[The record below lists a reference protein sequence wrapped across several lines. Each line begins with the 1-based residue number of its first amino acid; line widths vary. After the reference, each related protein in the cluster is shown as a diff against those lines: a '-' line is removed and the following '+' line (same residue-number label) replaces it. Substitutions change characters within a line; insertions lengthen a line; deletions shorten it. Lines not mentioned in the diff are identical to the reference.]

1 MGGLSSANWII
12 ERIETFAK
20 TIGEP
25 FSSEEISML
34 RKSISIEFFN
44 EKNRT
49 EFVKVSAKT
58 VQMIRETIIDEKL
71 AGAEC
76 VKVRD
81 GLFIPNQ
88 WKNNYLELSDP
99 SLLIYHC
106 AQSAMLRDP
115 TLGETKNWE
124 SPKVL
129 SGTRKSTLKNSGD
142 KVMTVTSNIEFN
154 FLAGSIQVFL
164 STTDFLLNASKALSQ
179 SVQQEEIDGELI
191 QMEVRIELLNILNS
205 IGDIDDDITS
215 AWSDFVLD
223 EKIHEV
229 ENANR
234 NLLRE
239 KSKFGI
245 NAAFSTTELK
255 SQGILKTDF
264 CRQPSPFFL
273 NVVAPFDLKCKTV
286 GIKPIFA
293 KLYAR
298 ATAQLAMVIAKSSVF
313 SVNKIN
319 SINEVHLFASVL
331 AKQVEVLDAYDPNS
345 GSIEELWSNFL
356 AITSKESG
364 VVDLLTIMN
373 WGPEING
380 DYLDEWTEI
389 FYTITERLIIKS
401 TTISDSDIGIVVEDT
416 PELDYFEDQG
426 VRNTAVRLSDVEE
439 LFRKGLLTDDEYIAK
454 RKQIIDQI

>member
-34 RKSISIEFFN
+34 RKSIEFFN

-88 WKNNYLELSDP
+88 WKNNYLEVYNSELP
-99 SLLIYHC
+99 WLICHC
-106 AQSAMLRDP
+106 AQSAMLHEP
-115 TLGETKNWE
+115 TLGETKDWE

-129 SGTRKSTLKNSGD
+129 SGTRKATLKTSEQD
-142 KVMTVTSNIEFN
+142 KVMTVPSNIEFN
-154 FLAGSIQVFL
+154 ILAGSIQVFF
-164 STTDFLLNASKALSQ
+164 SITDFLLVLSKSLQ
-179 SVQQEEIDGELI
+179 RPQLDEESHQLLA
-191 QMEVRIELLNILNS
+191 RIELLNILNS
-205 IGDIDDDITS
+205 IGDLDDDVTS
-215 AWSDFVLD
+215 AWSSFVLD

-239 KSKFGI
+239 KSMFGI
-245 NAAFSTTELK
+245 SEACSKTELK
-255 SQGILKTDF
+255 ARGLLKDDF
-264 CRQPSPFFL
+264 CRQPSPFFCDWI
-273 NVVAPFDLKCKTV
+273 APFDLTCKKV
-286 GIKPIFA
+286 GIEPIFA
-293 KLYAR
+293 KLYAN
-298 ATAQLAMVIAKSSVF
+298 ATAQLAIAIAKSSVF
-313 SVNKIN
+313 SVDKTN
-319 SINEVHLFASVL
+319 SINEVYSFASVL
-331 AKQVEVLDAYDPNS
+331 AKQVEVLDAYDPKL
-345 GSIEELWSNFL
+345 GSIEEFWSNFL

-364 VVDLLTIMN
+364 VVDLHTIMN
-373 WGPEING
+373 WGTEIKG
-380 DYLDEWTEI
+380 DYLDEWTES
-389 FYTITERLIIKS
+389 FNAITEKFLSKS
-401 TTISDSDIGIVVEDT
+401 TTTSDDGIGIVVEDT
-416 PELDYFEDQG
+416 PQLDYSEDES
-426 VRNTAVRLSDVEE
+426 VRNTAVRLSYVEE
-439 LFRKGLLTDDEYIAK
+439 LFRKGLLTDDEYTAK

>member
-34 RKSISIEFFN
+34 RKSIEFFN

-49 EFVKVSAKT
+49 EFVKVNAKT

-88 WKNNYLELSDP
+88 WKNNYLEVYNSELP
-99 SLLIYHC
+99 WLISHC
-106 AQSAMLRDP
+106 AQSAMLHEP
-115 TLGETKNWE
+115 TLGETKDWE
-124 SPKVL
+124 SPKSL
-129 SGTRKSTLKNSGD
+129 SGTRKSTLKKGED
-142 KVMTVTSNIEFN
+142 QVMTVPSNIEFN
-154 FLAGSIQVFL
+154 LLVGSILLFL
-164 STTDFLLNASKALSQ
+164 SLTDFLFEEYSVLSQ
-179 SVQQEEIDGELI
+179 SLQRPQVDEESHQILA
-191 QMEVRIELLNILNS
+191 RAELLNILNS
-205 IGDIDDDITS
+205 IGDLDDDVTS

-239 KSKFGI
+239 KSMFGI
-245 NAAFSTTELK
+245 NAAFSKTELK

-264 CRQPSPFFL
+264 CRQPSSFFI
-273 NVVAPFDLKCKTV
+273 NVVAPFDLTCKKA

-293 KLYAR
+293 KLCAH

-313 SVNKIN
+313 SVNKNN

-331 AKQVEVLDAYDPNS
+331 AKQVEVLDAYDPNL
-345 GSIEELWSNFL
+345 GSIEEFWSDVL

-373 WGPEING
+373 WGTEING
-380 DYLDEWTEI
+380 DYLSEWTES
-389 FYTITERLIIKS
+389 FNAITEGLILKS
-401 TTISDSDIGIVVEDT
+401 TTTSNDGIGIEGGDT
-416 PELDYFEDQG
+416 PWPDYSEDES